1 MAPKIIIL
9 QGGEDVN
16 QRTNEAMFRDVR
28 KLSMTGKILII
39 PWTTDSPDKEAA
51 YSKIYHDYFSQ
62 CGFEEVLFLA
72 RKEPEREIRRKFSVV
87 DTVYIPGGD
96 TDILYREIER
106 RALQEMLSGFSGV
119 IIGNSAGAIVLSKGG
134 WGDGKYHHGFG
145 LVDLHVSVHYKPG
158 SGNADNTDMCVNIPE
173 NMWIAVTH

>member
-119 IIGNSAGAIVLSKGG
+119 I
-134 WGDGKYHHGFG
+134 
-145 LVDLHVSVHYKPG
+145 
-158 SGNADNTDMCVNIPE
+158 
-173 NMWIAVTH
+173 